1 MQLFL
6 LFKRP
11 GPKLT
16 ELLNAVTWHEIDLN
30 VDNDSTVQRFRPII
44 DNLQAALKTR
54 FTATG
59 NIEHLNWIGFLNLK
73 SWPLR
78 KRIGKVCCLL

>member
-1 MQLFL
+1 MELFL

-11 GPKLT
+11 GAKLT
-16 ELLNAVTWHEIDLN
+16 KLLNDVTWHEIDLN

-59 NIEHLNWIGFLNLK
+59 KH
-73 SWPLR
+73 
-78 KRIGKVCCLL
+78 